1 MGTQSV
7 IEQVISG
14 YPTHGKCHSSLYKGD
29 HWNDN
34 LTLPSI
40 CEYLVRGTIL

>member
-14 YPTHGKCHSSLYKGD
+14 YPTHRKCHSSLYKGD
-29 HWNDN
+29 HWDDN
-34 LTLPSI
+34 FALPSI
-40 CEYLVRGTIL
+40 RKYLVRGTIL